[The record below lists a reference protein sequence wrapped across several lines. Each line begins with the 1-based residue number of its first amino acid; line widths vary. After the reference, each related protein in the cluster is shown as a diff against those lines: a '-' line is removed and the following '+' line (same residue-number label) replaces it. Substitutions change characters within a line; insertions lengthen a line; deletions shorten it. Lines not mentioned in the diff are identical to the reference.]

1 MGAASGAREEK
12 GTAVSGSGSPVTP
25 VPAPSPSPD
34 PLPGPRAA
42 LVVATGTYID
52 PGLAPLAAATR
63 DAELMAEVLRD
74 PGVGGFEVTNVIDGG
89 EREIRGRVEEFL
101 ADRGQDDVVVVYL
114 SCHGVLDA
122 RDRLYFAAADT
133 VQAKLASTGVEAGW
147 LLNRLQD
154 CPAVSQVVILDCCFS
169 GAFVRG
175 GSKGGAGTDVRVGQR
190 LAAGGRGRAVL
201 TASKAMERS
210 WEGDLPGGG
219 SGLSVFT
226 RFLVQGL
233 RTGAADGDGD
243 GLISV
248 DDAYYYAYEE
258 VMASGAGQTPQRYIS
273 GGEGT
278 LWLARNPA
286 APECAPGIQAES
298 LSVPALRP
306 PPDRLAPSLLR
317 GRRKARLAL
326 ALGAFAAAAATLIA
340 ALTAPTGPSGPPR
353 PPEVT
358 SAVFYGFSA
367 PDALAADGSHLWVA
381 GRNSV
386 TELNTPDGSRM
397 RTLSNFSV
405 PSVAVEGS
413 HLWVAGGGGATVT
426 ELNTADGSQVRYLV
440 ADNYG
445 NPTPA
450 AIAADQ
456 AQVWIAEVSSGAVAD
471 VNSADGA
478 EAVLSTD
485 RYGFDDPDAI
495 AADGVHVWVAN
506 YDGSSVTELNAADG
520 SWVRTLS
527 GGNYRFDLPDAIAT
541 DGTDVWVANERGN
554 SVTELNASD
563 GSLIRTLSGPG
574 YGLDGPSG
582 IAVDGADV
590 WVANAAGNSV
600 TELNASDGTPVRTL
614 SSASYHFSK
623 PAAIVVVGAHVW
635 VANEGGNSVTELSA

>member
-1 MGAASGAREEK
+1 
-12 GTAVSGSGSPVTP
+12 
-25 VPAPSPSPD
+25 
-34 PLPGPRAA
+34 
-42 LVVATGTYID
+42 VVATGTYID
-52 PGLAPLAAATR
+52 PGLAPLAAAVR
-63 DAELMAEVLRD
+63 DAELIAGVLRD
-74 PGVGGFEVTNVIDGG
+74 PEIGTFEVTEVIDGG

-147 LLNRLQD
+147 LLNRLEE

-169 GAFVRG
+169 GAFARG
-175 GSKGGAGTDVRVGQR
+175 GSKGGTGTDVRLGSR

-201 TASKAMERS
+201 TASKATERS

-243 GLISV
+243 GYISV

-286 APECAPGIQAES
+286 APERATAILAES
-298 LSVPALRP
+298 LPVPPLRP
-306 PPDRLAPSLLR
+306 PPDPLAPGLPR

-326 ALGAFAAAAATLIA
+326 ALGASAAAAAALIA
-340 ALTAPTGPSGPPR
+340 ALTTLTGPSGPPHT
-353 PPEVT
+353 PEAT

-367 PDALAADGSHLWVA
+367 PDALAADGSHLWIA
-381 GRNSV
+381 NGNSV
-386 TELNTPDGSRM
+386 TELDTADGGRV
-397 RTLSNFSV
+397 RTLSEFSF
-405 PSVAVEGS
+405 PSSIAVEGS
-413 HLWVAGGGGATVT
+413 HLWVANGGGDYVS
-426 ELNTADGSQVRYLV
+426 ELNTADGSLVRSLGGGQYSIFT
-440 ADNYG
+440 
-445 NPTPA
+445 PTA
-450 AIAADQ
+450 VAADS
-456 AQVWIAEVSSGAVAD
+456 AHVWIANGGTDAVTD
-471 VNSADGA
+471 VNAVDGTLA
-478 EAVLSTD
+478 AVLSGGS
-485 RYGFDDPDAI
+485 YGFYGVDAI
-495 AADGVHVWVAN
+495 AADGAHVWVAN
-506 YDGSSVTELNAADG
+506 YEGSSVTELNAADG

-527 GGNYRFDLPDAIAT
+527 GGSYRFDGPDAIAA
-541 DGTDVWVANERGN
+541 GGADVWVANGNGN
-554 SVTELNASD
+554 SVTELNAAD

-574 YGLDGPSG
+574 YGFDGPSG
-582 IAVDGADV
+582 IAVDGAHV

-600 TELNASDGTPVRTL
+600 TELNASDGSPVRTL

-623 PAAIVVVGAHVW
+623 PAAIAVAGAHVW
-635 VANEGGNSVTELSA
+635 VANESGNSVTELPA